1 MKKNSNSNVMTG
13 LFLQSH
19 FTFHQMSAK
28 MEALKNKWTDRW
40 VKRENVSMDD
50 VPSISDKAEVS
61 KRDCFGASLVA

>member
-19 FTFHQMSAK
+19 FTFHQMNAK

-40 VKRENVSMDD
+40 VRGRMSDKEHKRVSM
-50 VPSISDKAEVS
+50 
-61 KRDCFGASLVA
+61 